1 MTTASAPTRIDLA
14 GGTLDIWPL
23 NLLVDRATTVN
34 VAIDRRASV
43 RITSIPGRE
52 HRLIA
57 IDIGVETAIDVA
69 GGGPGAPPDRPRL
82 ALHEAIVRHH
92 APAEALR
99 VETESAVPA
108 GSGLG
113 GSSALAVA
121 LLAATA
127 AHAGREVDR
136 ARLAPLARDI
146 EAGVLEIPTG
156 TQDHLAAIHGGVA
169 AIRHEPGDARREVL
183 AVEASA
189 LEARGVLIYL
199 GASRAS
205 ARANWDMVKR
215 ALDGDAATRRGLR
228 AIADIAREM
237 EGALVRGDFD
247 ETARLLAAEWSE
259 RRGLSPEVST
269 PDTERALEVAR
280 RAGAVGGKICGAGGG
295 GCLFVMGSPD
305 SRTGIAAALLAA
317 RFRLVDFHVD
327 GRGLS
332 IETAPHPTHP

>member
-1 MTTASAPTRIDLA
+1 MTTASAPARIDLA

-34 VAIDRRASV
+34 VAIDRRAWA

-52 HRLIA
+52 HRLRA
-57 IDIGVETAIDVA
+57 IDISVEAALDVA
-69 GGGPGAPPDRPRL
+69 GRAGLARSERSRL
-82 ALHEAIVRHH
+82 PLHEAIVRHQ
-92 APAEALR
+92 APTTALS

-127 AHAGREVDR
+127 AHAGLEVDR
-136 ARLAPLARDI
+136 ARLGPLARDI

-156 TQDHLAAIHGGVA
+156 TQDHLAAIHGGVT
-169 AIRHEPGDARREVL
+169 AIRYEPGETRRVPL
-183 AVEASA
+183 AVEARD
-189 LEARGVLIYL
+189 LESRGVLAYL

-205 ARANWDMVKR
+205 ARANWDMVRR

-228 AIADIAREM
+228 AIADIARSM
-237 EGALVRGDFD
+237 EGALVRGDLD
-247 ETARLLAAEWSE
+247 EAARLLAAEWNE

-269 PDTERALEVAR
+269 PDTDCALEVAR
-280 RAGAVGGKICGAGGG
+280 RAGAAGGKICGAGGG
-295 GCLFVMGSPD
+295 GCLFVMGPPGA
-305 SRTGIAAALLAA
+305 RAGIAAALEGEG
-317 RFRLVDFHVD
+317 FRIVDFHVD
-327 GRGLS
+327 SRGLS
-332 IETAPHPTHP
+332 VESSPHPSHP

>member
-1 MTTASAPTRIDLA
+1 
-14 GGTLDIWPL
+14 
-23 NLLVDRATTVN
+23 
-34 VAIDRRASV
+34 
-43 RITSIPGRE
+43 
-52 HRLIA
+52 
-57 IDIGVETAIDVA
+57 
-69 GGGPGAPPDRPRL
+69 
-82 ALHEAIVRHH
+82 
-92 APAEALR
+92 
-99 VETESAVPA
+99 
-108 GSGLG
+108 
-113 GSSALAVA
+113 
-121 LLAATA
+121 
-127 AHAGREVDR
+127 
-136 ARLAPLARDI
+136 
-146 EAGVLEIPTG
+146 
-156 TQDHLAAIHGGVA
+156 
-169 AIRHEPGDARREVL
+169 
-183 AVEASA
+183 
-189 LEARGVLIYL
+189 
-199 GASRAS
+199 
-205 ARANWDMVKR
+205 
-215 ALDGDAATRRGLR
+215 DAATRRGLR